1 RSAVRRG
8 RAARIVRR
16 RAARRSRG
24 LTALKRRPP
33 GGRSLSCPARASR
46 DARAHS
52 GRPPPPT
59 PRATPRPPCLT
70 LIHSLTLVDRAPPAR
85 TSSRGATLDLKGV
98 DTAATS
104 VRKAEARCAS
114 KLAGGV
120 RGGGV
125 QLKGVHVKGVHI
137 GGVKAGGVKVGPVHV
152 PGASPQK

>member
-1 RSAVRRG
+1 STRSGGAASTTRSGSGVTSTSASKALG
-8 RAARIVRR
+8 SAKRALTPAEVQRLTQF
-16 RAARRSRG
+16 AACLRKHG
-24 LTALKRRPP
+24 V
-33 GGRSLSCPARASR
+33 
-46 DARAHS
+46 DV
-52 GRPPPPT
+52 PPP
-59 PRATPRPPCLT
+59 
-70 LIHSLTLVDRAPPAR
+70 R

-152 PGASPQK
+152 